1 MRSKLKAVFR
11 DGLQFFVL
19 CVFGSVESMHE
30 FYVAWLP
37 CMSELPDKAAVVEF
51 LAGFFKDFGNIV
63 LMRETRAQKYV
74 FSLLWKM
81 FFISDSVLEEISWK
95 HFKIEK
101 GKLPFYYYFF
111 FSFVFLFIY
120 WRTELKPFSLEVNA
134 KYKAMR

>member
-81 FFISDSVLEEISWK
+81 FLYQNLFWRKFHEKTWRLKKESYLFIIT
-95 HFKIEK
+95 
-101 GKLPFYYYFF
+101 FF
-111 FSFVFLFIY
+111 FLLFSCSSID
-120 WRTELKPFSLEVNA
+120 
-134 KYKAMR
+134 

>member
-81 FFISDSVLEEISWK
+81 FLYQTLFWRKFHENTSRLKKESYLFIIT
-95 HFKIEK
+95 
-101 GKLPFYYYFF
+101 FF
-111 FSFVFLFIY
+111 FLLFSCSSID
-120 WRTELKPFSLEVNA
+120 EQN
-134 KYKAMR
+134 